1 MEIQKPEENLPKLT
15 KSELIKLIEDQ
26 RERQNK
32 STLSRECK
40 EILRL
45 NLL

>member
-1 MEIQKPEENLPKLT
+1 METQTPEENLQRLT

-26 RERQNK
+26 RERQSK